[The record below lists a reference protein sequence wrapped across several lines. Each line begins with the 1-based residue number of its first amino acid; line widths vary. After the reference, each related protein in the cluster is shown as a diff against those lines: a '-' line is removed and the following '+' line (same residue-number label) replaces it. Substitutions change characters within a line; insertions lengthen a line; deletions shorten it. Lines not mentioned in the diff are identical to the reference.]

1 MTVLTQLLQINFSPW
16 ISQMGLPKVKSFS
29 KVNPLW
35 KCKPDARPNRTLYFL
50 RKYGTSLSCVIFF
63 NFLAWY
69 YFLHLAAT
77 LPRPPSRHLRR
88 RRRRPP
94 PPSPHRPR
102 RSAPSCR
109 FQRVPHF
116 RSETSSVFV
125 GRSSKSHLG
134 EVVHPGELED
144 GGHAVEEG
152 ADDEP
157 VQGGGIVHL
166 VEEDAGHRERFQ
178 PKNYY
183 YNLILPV
190 NLATL
195 FP

>member
-1 MTVLTQLLQINFSPW
+1 MEH
-16 ISQMGLPKVKSFS
+16 
-29 KVNPLW
+29 PLS
-35 KCKPDARPNRTLYFL
+35 Y
-50 RKYGTSLSCVIFF
+50 VIFL
-63 NFLAWY
+63 NFRAWY

-77 LPRPPSRHLRR
+77 RPRPPSRHLR

-94 PPSPHRPR
+94 PPSPHRPP

-116 RSETSSVFV
+116 RSETSSVFG
-125 GRSSKSHLG
+125 GRGKSHLG

-166 VEEDAGHRERFQ
+166 LRRMLAIERDFN
-178 PKNYY
+178 PN
-183 YNLILPV
+183 NTII
-190 NLATL
+190 T
-195 FP
+195 

>member
-1 MTVLTQLLQINFSPW
+1 MTVLTKLLQINFSPW
-16 ISQMGLPKVKSFS
+16 IRLMSLPKVKSFS

-35 KCKPDARPNRTLYFL
+35 KCKPGARPNRTLYFL

-88 RRRRPP
+88 RRRRRRPP

-102 RSAPSCR
+102 SSAPSCR

-116 RSETSSVFV
+116 QSETSSVC
-125 GRSSKSHLG
+125 GGSGESHLG

-157 VQGGGIVHL
+157 IKGGCIM
-166 VEEDAGHRERFQ
+166 
-178 PKNYY
+178 
-183 YNLILPV
+183 NLE
-190 NLATL
+190 
-195 FP
+195 